1 MVLEGASQFTVDG
14 KIHLCKAGVA
24 LMMPAQKPHFVYA
37 PEAFNM
43 LLTVIFPQE
52 DPSIC

>member
-1 MVLEGASQFTVDG
+1 MVLEGGSQFTVDG

-43 LLTVIFPQE
+43 LLTVIFPLE
-52 DPSIC
+52 DPSIR